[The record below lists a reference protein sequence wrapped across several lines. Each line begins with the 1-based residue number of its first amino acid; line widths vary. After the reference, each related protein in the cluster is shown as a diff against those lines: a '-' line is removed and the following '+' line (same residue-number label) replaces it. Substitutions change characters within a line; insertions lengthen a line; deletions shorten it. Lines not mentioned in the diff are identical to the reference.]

1 MNPEN
6 ANRKSELYMPQDPEN
21 HWLTATQAAE
31 SCEVTSRTFRN
42 WGVRPVAVIG
52 TRHYYDGQSILANRL
67 DALKQRRRPE
77 GTPAELKAAVDRL
90 ETELTQHRAQGE
102 RLRNSE
108 RRGETTTVE
117 SLTAVIAEAC
127 SACSAGLEALPGAIK
142 RAQPETSAQEL
153 HHIRGAIVRRQNQ
166 AAGITLQDLDHWSN

>member
-1 MNPEN
+1 M
-6 ANRKSELYMPQDPEN
+6 SQDPEN
-21 HWLTATQAAE
+21 HWLAAAQAAE
-31 SCEVTSRTFRN
+31 SCQVTTRTFRN

-67 DALKQRRRPE
+67 DALKQRRRRPE

-108 RRGETTTVE
+108 RRREMTTIE
-117 SLTAVIAEAC
+117 SLTAVTAEAC

-153 HHIRGAIVRRQNQ
+153 HHIRAAIVHRQNE
-166 AAGITLQDLDHWSN
+166 AADTTLQELNHWSN